1 MFKKVLIL
9 SSIVCSTTIFSA
21 ASLAQNDAKGDTKS
35 DAKESQWSGDI
46 ELGYIYKSGNTNEET
61 ALLRQS
67 IIYHTGNWLNTV
79 RLKGDYG
86 KEDGSETSKA
96 YYVTEQLDYK
106 VAGTKN
112 YSFLRGS
119 YDRDLYN
126 GFEYQGT
133 AVVGYGNHVV
143 EKKDVSLKLELG
155 LGYRDER
162 YDAVNTE
169 VAIVEGRIH
178 KNTEMMAYFSNELV
192 FTVSDAAEIG
202 QSISIEYGNNNTVS
216 RFNLYVKSNIIENVA
231 VKVSYA
237 FKHNT
242 IAPPADP
249 IKLDQDIITSLLYT
263 F

>member
-9 SSIVCSTTIFSA
+9 SFVVCNAAIFSTA
-21 ASLAQNDAKGDTKS
+21 AFAQNDTQDKTKS
-35 DAKESQWSGDI
+35 SQWSGDV

-67 IIYHTGNWLNTV
+67 IIYSNGNWLNTL

-86 KEDGSETSKA
+86 KESGTETSKA
-96 YYVTEQLDYK
+96 YYVTEQLDYR
-106 VAGTKN
+106 VGDTKN
-112 YSFLRGS
+112 YSFLRGG
-119 YDRDLYN
+119 YDRDFYN

-155 LGYRDER
+155 IGYRDER
-162 YDAVNTE
+162 YDSVNKE
-169 VAIVEGRIH
+169 VAISEGRIY
-178 KNTEMMAYFSNELV
+178 KNSEMMAYFSNSLV
-192 FTVSDAAEIG
+192 FTVSEAAEIG
-202 QSISIEYGNNNTVS
+202 QNISIEYGDKNTVS

-249 IKLDQDIITSLLYT
+249 VKLDQDIITSLLYT